1 MNVNIP
7 SQKNTT
13 TLPLHVFL
21 PADIRLAQDISSRLT
36 IWDIPIFLITS
47 SWTLLWILRSY
58 HRPGKNPYHDF
69 FYSVPQANVR
79 LQNSD
84 MVIFWGS
91 ETGTAERFAHRLA
104 NELEQRFDM
113 RILVADLDD
122 FDHRHLVTFPQDKVA
137 GFILSTYGE
146 GDPPGTRM
154 PSFGR

>member
-36 IWDIPIFLITS
+36 IWDILIFLITS

-69 FYSVPQANVR
+69 FYSVPQANEVSAKDKNKHGTSR
-79 LQNSD
+79 RNIGER
-84 MVIFWGS
+84 MREVIR
-91 ETGTAERFAHRLA
+91 T
-104 NELEQRFDM
+104 
-113 RILVADLDD
+113 DL
-122 FDHRHLVTFPQDKVA
+122 
-137 GFILSTYGE
+137 
-146 GDPPGTRM
+146 
-154 PSFGR
+154 